1 MSATTTPRSGTT
13 TPRAKTADARKK
25 LVVTEFRRSEIL
37 LAATK
42 VFGAKGYDGTRMD
55 DIAEEAGMAKATVYV
70 YFRSKDEI
78 YVQVVEQALEELT
91 ALTEQHVA
99 AARDFAGKLNAVIAV
114 RLSYWR
120 EKQTLY
126 RVISSLSH
134 EIPNRKRSL
143 KWQKQAVDYLVS
155 LFSAAAESGEIER
168 QDFEAPAWAVMDM
181 IRGISGRGI
190 VHYERSSEEEV
201 RFLTEFIL
209 KALGCRPGV
218 GS

>member
-1 MSATTTPRSGTT
+1 MSVTKTPRSGTT
-13 TPRAKTADARKK
+13 TSRAKTADARKK
-25 LVVTEFRRSEIL
+25 QVVTEFRRSEIL

-55 DIAEEAGMAKATVYV
+55 DIAEAAGMAKATVYV

-78 YVQVVEQALEELT
+78 YVQVVEQALAELA
-91 ALTEQHVA
+91 ALTEQHIA
-99 AARDFAGKLNAVIAV
+99 AAKDFAGRLGAFISV

-126 RVISSLSH
+126 RVITSLGREISS
-134 EIPNRKRSL
+134 RKRSL
-143 KWQKQAVDYLVS
+143 KWQKQTVDYLVS

-168 QDFEAPAWAVMDM
+168 QDFEASAWALMDM
-181 IRGISGRGI
+181 IRGISDRRI
-190 VHYERSSEEEV
+190 VQYERSSEEEV

-209 KALGCRPGV
+209 KALGCRRAA